1 MPIDYPAVVAL
12 QIASGIATLVIIS
25 LGLAVVFGMMRV
37 INLAHGEFLMLGG
50 YTAVLSHGAGL
61 NVWLAMLVAPP
72 LVVGLF
78 GAVVERLLIRR
89 LYGRMVDTMLA
100 TWGLS
105 LALIGGVNMAFGN
118 SVGGFSAPFG
128 SFALGRFHVS
138 FYDLFLIAAAL
149 TLSAAIWAVLRLTQA
164 GLIARGTM
172 QNADMAAALG
182 VAPDRVY
189 AATFAAG
196 SALAGLAGGLIA
208 PVSGVVP
215 TMGTAYIAKAF
226 ITVITGGTAMLA
238 GTLSA
243 ASLLGTVWT
252 VGTFLTTPVFGE
264 VALLAVAIVLLRLL
278 PRGITGRFLRGA
290 M

>member
-1 MPIDYPAVVAL
+1 MDYAVIVAM
-12 QIASGIATLVIIS
+12 QIASGVATLLIVS

-50 YTAVLSHGAGL
+50 YCAVLSHHAGL

-78 GAVVERLLIRR
+78 GLVIERLLIRR
-89 LYGRMVDTMLA
+89 LYGRMIDTMLA

-118 SVGGFSAPFG
+118 SVSGFSAPLG
-128 SFALGRFHVS
+128 SFAIGRFHAAT
-138 FYDLFLIAAAL
+138 YDLFLILAAAL
-149 TLSAAIWAVLRLTQA
+149 LAAAIWAVLRLTPA

-172 QNADMAAALG
+172 QNADMASALG

-208 PVSGVVP
+208 PISGVVP
-215 TMGTAYIAKAF
+215 TMGSAYIAKAF
-226 ITVITGGTAMLA
+226 ITVITGGAAMLT

-243 ASLLGTVWT
+243 SLLLGTVWT

-264 VALLAVAIVLLRLL
+264 VALLLVAIVLLRLL
-278 PRGITGRFLRGA
+278 PRGITGRFMRRA